1 MPKSY
6 TMNLAKT
13 KISSIREQLKNQ
25 IRPAHIQTTKGTRF
39 DLVESTPGG
48 LKCYN
53 FPQLHVYKGNHMADS

>member
-6 TMNLAKT
+6 TLNLAKT
-13 KISSIREQLKNQ
+13 QISSIHEQLKNK
-25 IRPAHIQTTKGTRF
+25 IRPEHIQIIKGTRC

-53 FPQLHVYKGNHMADS
+53 FPQLHLYKGNHVADI